1 MKNSGDDII
10 RSDFL
15 VIGSGIAGLQFA
27 LEAAKIGSV
36 SLVTKKSIADS
47 NTELAQGGIA
57 AVVDETDSFESHIED
72 TYKAGAELGH
82 KEFIAEIVYA
92 APKIIENMIK
102 LGVKFTTREG
112 QPVTLSNL
120 ALGKEGGH
128 SHRRIIFSGDSTGK
142 EIEEQL
148 IRIVRATP
156 QITIYE
162 NHVAIDLITQHHI
175 KGPDIYKAGITCWG
189 AYVLDVQ
196 NQAVKRFLANKTLL
210 ATGGSAQV
218 YYHTTNSPVATGDG
232 IAMAYRAGARIA
244 NMEFIQFHPT
254 ALYQPESDQVFL
266 ISEAVRGEGAVLRLP
281 DGTPFMKQYH
291 ELGDLAPRDV
301 VAQAIDFEM
310 IKHGYK
316 FVYLDLTH
324 LDGEK
329 MKTRFPNI
337 YRKCM
342 EYGIDFTKDMIPV
355 VPAAHYT
362 CGGVLSSV
370 RGETDIK
377 NLYACGEVACTGLHG
392 ANRLAS
398 NSLLEAAVTAYN
410 AAHLPQNREKVE
422 FPDIPRWSEE
432 GVFDE
437 EEWIIIAHNKN
448 TIRRMMWNYVGIVRS
463 NRRLYYASEW
473 LRIFYKEIEEFYK
486 KNPVRPDLIEIRN
499 LVTVAE
505 LIIHSAMARK
515 ESRGLHYNKDYPN
528 PRDEYKKDT
537 IL

>member
-1 MKNSGDDII
+1 MKNTGDDII
-10 RSDFL
+10 KSDFL

-57 AVVDETDSFESHIED
+57 TVVDETDSFESHIED

-82 KEFIAEIVYA
+82 KKFIAEIVYT
-92 APKIIENMIK
+92 APKIIENMIR
-102 LGVKFTTREG
+102 LGVKFTTRG
-112 QPVTLSNL
+112 GKPVTLSNL

-128 SHRRIIFSGDSTGK
+128 SHRRIIFSGDYTGK
-142 EIEEQL
+142 EIEDQL
-148 IRIVRATP
+148 IRIVRDTP

-162 NHVAIDLITQHHI
+162 NHVAIDIITQHHI
-175 KGPDIYKAGITCWG
+175 NGPDVYEPGITCWG

-196 NQAVKRFLANKTLL
+196 NRAVKRFLANKTLL
-210 ATGGSAQV
+210 ATGGCGQV
-218 YYHTTNSPVATGDG
+218 YYQTTNSPVATGDG

-254 ALYQPESDQVFL
+254 ALYQPENDQVFL

-281 DGTPFMKQYH
+281 DGTPFMKKYH

-301 VAQAIDFEM
+301 VAQAMDFEM
-310 IKHGYK
+310 IKQGYK

-324 LDGEK
+324 LDGER

-342 EYGIDFTKDMIPV
+342 GYGINFTKDMIPI

-410 AAHLPQNREKVE
+410 AANLPQNKEKVQ
-422 FPDIPRWSEE
+422 FPDIPRWSEK

-437 EEWIIIAHNKN
+437 EEWVIIAHNKN

-473 LRIFYKEIEEFYK
+473 LKVFYREIEEFYK

-505 LIIHSAMARK
+505 LIVHSAIARK

-528 PRDEYKKDT
+528 SREEYKKDT